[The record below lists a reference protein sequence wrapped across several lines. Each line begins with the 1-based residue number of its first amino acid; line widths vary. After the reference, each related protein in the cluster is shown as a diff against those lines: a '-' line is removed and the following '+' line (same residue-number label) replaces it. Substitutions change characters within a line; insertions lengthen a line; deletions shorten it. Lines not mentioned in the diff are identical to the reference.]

1 MDPVLHTKVIGPLVP
16 EKKIFEGFLPYMGMA
31 ATLVM
36 WPRCPK
42 QTFVPPTHGG
52 STWNLALIGQAVLEK
67 IFENGGRTDDNR
79 SMMEHAY
86 TISSPMSLKAQ
97 VS

>member
-1 MDPVLHTKVIGPLVP
+1 
-16 EKKIFEGFLPYMGMA
+16 MGVVA
-31 ATLVM
+31 ILVM
-36 WPRCPK
+36 WPRCPE

-52 STWNLALIGQAVLEK
+52 SIWNLTSIGPVVLEKK
-67 IFENGGRTDDNR
+67 IFENGGLTTETEN
-79 SMMEHAY
+79 AY